1 MLFSLS
7 HGTRIVQDT
16 AALQPVP
23 SDGPVSRPFARG
35 AAVLENPAE
44 ALERLDAK
52 PISAVVEGAVTSTAR
67 AATRS
72 MAMSTA
78 PGAFRYLFRDAAGLP
93 AGPAT
98 LAALD
103 QLAESMAVETT
114 DPGDA
119 SIPPILTYFGQFI
132 DHDITANTDRE
143 VPGLSEIVG
152 DIDPVDRVQV
162 EQGLDNLREG
172 TLALDSLYGDS
183 PGQGAF
189 ATKLAQ
195 LMRHPT
201 FTDKMRL
208 GVTADSGDGRPPLPA
223 DPAADL
229 LRLGFLLDR
238 GDITEAELNGLD
250 PALRDNFVDADGPI
264 RSRAI
269 IGDGRND
276 ENLLVAQLHVAFL
289 RLHNRMVDLGHDFEE
304 ARRLTRFHYQWL
316 VLNSFLPGICANDV
330 VDEVLA
336 TGAPLY
342 AEFLADNPPADPA
355 KLPMPLEFSVAGFRF
370 GHSMVRG
377 GYDHNRFFGTPV
389 AGSTQL
395 LPFASFELLFAF
407 TGGGKMRPDSSL
419 PPGTNLPGNWVIEW
433 DRMVHAETPRRSA
446 RRIDT
451 HLAPP
456 LDDMVNQASRPG
468 TPPMMKRLAM
478 RNLRR
483 GYRLNMPSAQALIEA
498 INATG
503 LYRPIPVLT
512 PEQVSEGRDF
522 LTAPGLDAATPLWF
536 YVLREAELVGGNH
549 LGALGSHLVANTLV
563 GLVVS
568 DAGSYWNARIDGHRW
583 SPHLFQPS
591 QPIDSLKAMLRFTGL
606 LA

>member
-7 HGTRIVQDT
+7 HGTRIVQDAAVPQP
-16 AALQPVP
+16 AALEA
-23 SDGPVSRPFARG
+23 ARAGG
-35 AAVLENPAE
+35 AAVLENPA
-44 ALERLDAK
+44 AQLERLDVK
-52 PISAVVEGAVTSTAR
+52 PLSAVVDGATDLGPEAGSL
-67 AATRS
+67 RS
-72 MAMSTA
+72 MSTA
-78 PGAFRYLFRDAAGLP
+78 PGAFRYLFRDAPGLP
-93 AGPAT
+93 ESPAT

-103 QLAESMAVETT
+103 QLADSMATEVTG
-114 DPGDA
+114 PGDA
-119 SIPPILTYFGQFI
+119 SLAPILTYFGQFI

-143 VPGLSEIVG
+143 VATISEIAG
-152 DIDPVDRVQV
+152 DIAPMDRVQV
-162 EQGLDNLREG
+162 EDKLDNLREG

-189 ATKLAQ
+189 ATKLAG

-229 LRLGFLLDR
+229 LRLGFLMDR
-238 GDITEAELNGLD
+238 GDITAAELNAL
-250 PALRDNFVDADGPI
+250 PADLRANFVDADGPI
-264 RSRAI
+264 RTRAI

-289 RLHNRMVDLGHDFEE
+289 RLHNRMVDLGNDFEE

-316 VLNSFLPGICANDV
+316 VLNAFLPSICAGDV

-355 KLPMPLEFSVAGFRF
+355 KMPMPLEFSVAGFRF

-377 GYDHNRFFGTPV
+377 GYDHNRFFGRAV
-389 AGSTQL
+389 AGSNQI
-395 LPFASFELLFAF
+395 LPFASFVQLFEF
-407 TGGGKMRPDSSL
+407 TGSGKMPSPLTADPKTS
-419 PPGTNLPGNWVIEW
+419 LPGNWVIEW
-433 DRMVHAETPRRSA
+433 DRFVHAETPLRSA

-456 LDDMVNQASRPG
+456 LDDMINQPADPAV
-468 TPPMMKRLAM
+468 MKRLAS

-483 GYRLNMPSAQALIEA
+483 GYRLNIPSAQGVIEA

-549 LGALGSHLVANTLV
+549 LGALGSHLVANTLI
-563 GLVVS
+563 GLVVN
-568 DAGSYWNARIDGHRW
+568 DAGSYWNAKIGGHRW